1 MRPTAR
7 LLHSADGPL
16 GDGESPVVSTGIA
29 SIPSGVSTVI
39 DALSAVAAVL
49 SNEGGKAS
57 IPSAVSTVTEA
68 SPLALENIPFGR
80 FAAAGGS
87 LGGPSLGDPRDG
99 GARASS

>member
-16 GDGESPVVSTGIA
+16 GDGEGPVVSTGIA

-39 DALSAVAAVL
+39 DALAVAAVL